1 MMIETFYRTELPD
14 IGLSECY
21 VLVLTSRAASGRK
34 VYLFMEE
41 HGQSDESSDRFH
53 YEVSSNNPED
63 GMPYEEGLAMY
74 NAAKQRLANLGF
86 IYSFVKEYKR
96 KSPREYQL
104 LERES
109 MSA

>member
-1 MMIETFYRTELPD
+1 MVETFYRIELPVK
-14 IGLSECY
+14 GVSECY

-41 HGQSDESSDRFH
+41 HGQLDDGSGRFH

-63 GMPYEEGLAMY
+63 GMPYEDALALY
-74 NAAKQRLANLGF
+74 NTAKQRLEKLGF
-86 IYSFVKEYKR
+86 IYSFVKQYIR
-96 KSPREYQL
+96 KTPREVRQL
-104 LERES
+104 EHET

>member
-1 MMIETFYRTELPD
+1 MIETFYRIELPVK
-14 IGLSECY
+14 GVSESY

-41 HGQSDESSDRFH
+41 HGRWDEGSERFH